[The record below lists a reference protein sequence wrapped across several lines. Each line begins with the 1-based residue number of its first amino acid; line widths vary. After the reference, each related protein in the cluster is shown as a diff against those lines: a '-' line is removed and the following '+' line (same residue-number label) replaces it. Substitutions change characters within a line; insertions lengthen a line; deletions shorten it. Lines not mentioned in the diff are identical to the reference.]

1 MEVVNDHRP
10 QNVLCSFHMFFT
22 KSTGIHGCSEVQYMK
37 MVIKMGVTR
46 KEVQSRMSESMFKA
60 NILTSFLAC
69 LRPVKIQQN
78 LQSCGRTGTQC

>member
-1 MEVVNDHRP
+1 
-10 QNVLCSFHMFFT
+10 
-22 KSTGIHGCSEVQYMK
+22 MK

-46 KEVQSRMSESMFKA
+46 KEVQRVLHSGRLSRMSESMFKA

-78 LQSCGRTGTQC
+78 LQSCGRTGMHC